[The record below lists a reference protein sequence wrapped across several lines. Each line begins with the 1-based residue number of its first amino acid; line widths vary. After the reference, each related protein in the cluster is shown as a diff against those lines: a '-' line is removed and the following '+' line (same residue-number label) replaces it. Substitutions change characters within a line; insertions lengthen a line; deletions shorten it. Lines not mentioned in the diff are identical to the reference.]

1 MESIPFAYMF
11 VNAQLSPPASMNM
24 IPPPKIEYL
33 NLLDP
38 SLFIID
44 ISKELMHGV
53 SFIQST
59 TSNYGELFYP
69 K

>member
-1 MESIPFAYMF
+1 MESIPFAY
-11 VNAQLSPPASMNM
+11 
-24 IPPPKIEYL
+24 KIEYL